1 MRSKRDRGKKR
12 RWKRL
17 KRKVE
22 IVGERGRA
30 ELFPKQIALLQEC
43 FHLLL

>member
-1 MRSKRDRGKKR
+1 MGPKRDRGKKR

-22 IVGERGRA
+22 IVGERGRGRAFPEA
-30 ELFPKQIALLQEC
+30 E
-43 FHLLL
+43 